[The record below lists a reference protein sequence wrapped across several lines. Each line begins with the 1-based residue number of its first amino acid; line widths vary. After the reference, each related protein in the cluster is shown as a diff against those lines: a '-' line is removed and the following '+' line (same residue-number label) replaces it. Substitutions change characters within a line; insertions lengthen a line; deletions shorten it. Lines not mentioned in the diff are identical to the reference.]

1 MGTVRKHRHFI
12 RPIVESV
19 AVLSALIFF
28 ATVILGTPGP
38 NSSRA
43 MLLTYLAAQGVCFIC
58 LAAFVFFIPEYNRLD
73 LEWLVNKKAPRQAF
87 TLNRIHGWMWYPFA
101 LLTLVVVF
109 FINMEM
115 YSDETARF
123 AESLVRVN
131 LDTLIIVL
139 IYVYIPVFISFLT
152 LVITRNVMVEKAVR
166 KAAQLSKAQ
175 PEDDAISEEKPR

>member
-1 MGTVRKHRHFI
+1 
-12 RPIVESV
+12 
-19 AVLSALIFF
+19 
-28 ATVILGTPGP
+28 
-38 NSSRA
+38 
-43 MLLTYLAAQGVCFIC
+43 
-58 LAAFVFFIPEYNRLD
+58 
-73 LEWLVNKKAPRQAF
+73 
-87 TLNRIHGWMWYPFA
+87 MWYPFA

-175 PEDDAISEEKPR
+175 PEDDAISEEEPR

>member
-1 MGTVRKHRHFI
+1 
-12 RPIVESV
+12 
-19 AVLSALIFF
+19 
-28 ATVILGTPGP
+28 
-38 NSSRA
+38 
-43 MLLTYLAAQGVCFIC
+43 
-58 LAAFVFFIPEYNRLD
+58 
-73 LEWLVNKKAPRQAF
+73 
-87 TLNRIHGWMWYPFA
+87 MWYPFA